1 MYLKIIK
8 NSKIKESIY
17 CYWCSIYEEEI
28 IKAKEED
35 ENMETFLDKVAISEL
50 NTKKYQKR
58 MFLTIENNK
67 RQILETGTEI
77 DFIEISD
84 YINENKN
91 EKKELEKLYKYFGE
105 DDDNVLLVGIKIK
118 KIKEWKRCKNLLIFW
133 TSSSIIKRKS
143 KRRSDE
149 NGI

>member
-28 IKAKEED
+28 IKAKED

-118 KIKEWKRCKNLLIFW
+118 KNKRME
-133 TSSSIIKRKS
+133 TV
-143 KRRSDE
+143 
-149 NGI
+149 

>member
-118 KIKEWKRCKNLLIFW
+118 KNKRME
-133 TSSSIIKRKS
+133 TV
-143 KRRSDE
+143 
-149 NGI
+149 

>member
-1 MYLKIIK
+1 MLKNGEDIEMYLKIIK

-118 KIKEWKRCKNLLIFW
+118 KNKRME
-133 TSSSIIKRKS
+133 TV
-143 KRRSDE
+143 
-149 NGI
+149 